1 MDHVLINE
9 NISLESS
16 NPNQN
21 YQQPNWD
28 APPGFTS
35 HSRATAQTGAQRGS
49 ANVVPHTTT
58 ARQYSNLL
66 QQNVQPVILAPRQ
79 DIQSS
84 SRSIRTLYE
93 GQERASNFDFFA
105 NGGEIQFGG
114 QSDGANNNMI
124 SFTQHDVP
132 IAAQPISAVP
142 HYPSGSRNIG
152 REHNRRRGGRA
163 RGNRNS
169 RGQGIQILE
178 SNPIEPPQQ
187 GPPNPHQ
194 NLQLA
199 APPGF
204 AQLYGINAPIQQQP
218 PSYILTQTQHD
229 GQQTGRYGN
238 LISTDPNVP
247 GYTLPNRPHNGQ
259 Q

>member
-1 MDHVLINE
+1 MNLSNFVIFLLFMFNLF
-9 NISLESS
+9 NLTFCVKGLGESS

-105 NGGEIQFGG
+105 NGGEIRFGG
-114 QSDGANNNMI
+114 QSDGADNNMI
-124 SFTQHDVP
+124 SFTQHGNFNSMLK
-132 IAAQPISAVP
+132 ILQYFKLFKIIRKIP
-142 HYPSGSRNIG
+142 H
-152 REHNRRRGGRA
+152 
-163 RGNRNS
+163 
-169 RGQGIQILE
+169 
-178 SNPIEPPQQ
+178 
-187 GPPNPHQ
+187 
-194 NLQLA
+194 
-199 APPGF
+199 
-204 AQLYGINAPIQQQP
+204 
-218 PSYILTQTQHD
+218 
-229 GQQTGRYGN
+229 
-238 LISTDPNVP
+238 
-247 GYTLPNRPHNGQ
+247 
-259 Q
+259 